1 MWPAIIILAIILLV
15 PIFIFNTL
23 IGRRNQVKNI
33 FATTDALLK
42 KRYDLLPNLITTVK
56 GYMQHER
63 DLLEQITLARAK
75 AVNPQLSDDDK
86 VDLDNQM
93 THAMNEFRIAVEN
106 YPQLKAS
113 ENFLHLQR
121 TLNELEEQI
130 SAARR
135 AYNASVMDYNNAVQM
150 FPTNIVATLINFKA
164 KKYFETPERE
174 RENIDAGK
182 ILNT

>member
-1 MWPAIIILAIILLV
+1 MWPAIIIVAIILFI
-15 PIFIFNTL
+15 PIFMFNTL

-42 KRYDLLPNLITTVK
+42 KRYDLLPNLIATVK

-63 DLLEQITLARAK
+63 ELLETITRAREK

-93 THAMNEFRIAVEN
+93 TQALNEFRLAVEN

-150 FPTNIVATLINFKA
+150 FPTNIVASIINFKA
-164 KKYFETPERE
+164 KKYFEIPEE
-174 RENIDAGK
+174 EKQNIDAGK

>member
-1 MWPAIIILAIILLV
+1 MWPAIITVAIILLI

-33 FATTDALLK
+33 FATIDALLK
-42 KRYDLLPNLITTVK
+42 KRYDLLPNLIATVK

-63 DLLEQITLARAK
+63 DLLEKITLARAK

-93 THAMNEFRIAVEN
+93 TQAMNEFRLAVEN

-150 FPTNIVATLINFKA
+150 FPTNIVASIINFKA
-164 KKYFETPERE
+164 KKYFEIPEE
-174 RENIDAGK
+174 EKQNIDAGK